1 MQAKKLKES
10 EESSKNLDQ
19 QVKERDGKVT
29 ELQKLIDEK
38 KKENQKLL
46 DQVKKADNK
55 KGNKAESDKKA

>member
-1 MQAKKLKES
+1 M
-10 EESSKNLDQ
+10 
-19 QVKERDGKVT
+19 KERDGKVT